1 MYLDLRILV
10 FWAANLLLFLLT
22 MLVNSKLSPFSL
34 YIILLGPMLVL
45 PALRFKYPSLIL
57 CSFITG
63 LSLDALLP
71 QPYWLFVYSFPVIAL
86 LIRSIR
92 SHFRTE
98 TSYRFVFLAHIA
110 NLASIVLLC
119 VSQGIYFR
127 QFSASLMQ
135 IFSIILLS
143 HIVLCVVAPWFFSF
157 ERLVFQ
163 LLKIEYANEDEFS
176 IL

>member
-1 MYLDLRILV
+1 
-10 FWAANLLLFLLT
+10 
-22 MLVNSKLSPFSL
+22 
-34 YIILLGPMLVL
+34 MLVL
-45 PALRFKYPSLIL
+45 PALRFKCPLLIL

-71 QPYWLFVYSFPVIAL
+71 QPYWLFVYGFPIIGL

-98 TSYRFVFLAHIA
+98 TSYHFVLLAHIA
-110 NLASIVLLC
+110 NLASIVLLY
-119 VSQGIYFR
+119 VTQSIYFK

-135 IFSIILLS
+135 ILSIILLS
-143 HIVLCVVAPWFFSF
+143 HTILCIVAPWFFSF
-157 ERLVFQ
+157 ERLMFQ

>member
-1 MYLDLRILV
+1 MHLDLRIPV

-22 MLVNSKLSPFSL
+22 MLVNSQLSPFSL

-45 PALRFKYPSLIL
+45 PALRFKYPLLIL

-71 QPYWLFVYSFPVIAL
+71 QPYWLFIYGFPVISL

-98 TSYRFVFLAHIA
+98 TSYHFVLLAHIA
-110 NLASIVLLC
+110 NLASIALLC

-135 IFSIILLS
+135 ILSIILLS
-143 HIVLCVVAPWFFSF
+143 HTLLCIVAPWFFSF
-157 ERLVFQ
+157 ERLLFH
-163 LLKIEYANEDEFS
+163 LLKIDYANEDEFS
-176 IL
+176 LL